1 MRTRTP
7 TLLMAPLLVAA
18 LGFATLTA
26 CSDDGDAAPAGV
38 EVPVD
43 PVSVTLVDRGQEPVA
58 PLVWFSDPGDQEVTY
73 RATQGLGQRV
83 EGAPGPAQAGDTVPQ
98 KDVTMELP
106 LTATASTD
114 GETRT
119 TTVTAGTPTG
129 DNAARNDDI
138 ATASG
143 FRVTTRTQQN
153 GRTTSRTLA
162 APEGATDSAR
172 ASVEESLRQMADVPL
187 VFPDEGVGPG
197 ARWKVSSHI
206 GGDTPMNQDV
216 SYTLI
221 SRDGP
226 HVALAVDVDRECDM
240 GAVAGDEG
248 VADVLVHRRVTADVA
263 ADLPPCPGADALVGK
278 DERHVG
284 HLPEGLLDAGPR
296 AVRRPLR
303 RGERPRGRPP
313 VLLRPGRHPEPG
325 GRRDVVVARR
335 VVPGGRARGDGRRA
349 GLPVGRG
356 RGGERQLHRHV
367 LLRDRVACLG
377 GARGALDALAE
388 ALGRPVGHLLVAGV
402 AEPDEGGDGLLPPVD
417 EGHRHGVDG
426 DLDAGR
432 RGVAVVGTRG
442 EGGESEGGDEQ
453 RGHEE
458 GRGSGTHSRQVT
470 NDRGVGR

>member
-7 TLLMAPLLVAA
+7 TLLMAPLLVAS

-58 PLVWFSDPGDQEVTY
+58 PLVWFSDPGEQQVTF

-162 APEGATDSAR
+162 SPEGATDSAR

-226 HVALAVDVDRECDM
+226 HVALAVDVDRRPTQTTLP
-240 GAVAGDEG
+240 GS
-248 VADVLVHRRVTADVA
+248 ADRVGEDLRVVDVQHTSTGQLEL
-263 ADLPPCPGADALVGK
+263 DLTKALPVSGT
-278 DERHVG
+278 V
-284 HLPEGLLDAGPR
+284 DAGTTVTYGTGSSP
-296 AVRRPLR
+296 VRVVQTTTTRS
-303 RGERPRGRPP
+303 EWVTRPRG
-313 VLLRPGRHPEPG
+313 
-325 GRRDVVVARR
+325 
-335 VVPGGRARGDGRRA
+335 
-349 GLPVGRG
+349 
-356 RGGERQLHRHV
+356 
-367 LLRDRVACLG
+367 
-377 GARGALDALAE
+377 
-388 ALGRPVGHLLVAGV
+388 
-402 AEPDEGGDGLLPPVD
+402 
-417 EGHRHGVDG
+417 
-426 DLDAGR
+426 
-432 RGVAVVGTRG
+432 
-442 EGGESEGGDEQ
+442 
-453 RGHEE
+453 
-458 GRGSGTHSRQVT
+458 
-470 NDRGVGR
+470 